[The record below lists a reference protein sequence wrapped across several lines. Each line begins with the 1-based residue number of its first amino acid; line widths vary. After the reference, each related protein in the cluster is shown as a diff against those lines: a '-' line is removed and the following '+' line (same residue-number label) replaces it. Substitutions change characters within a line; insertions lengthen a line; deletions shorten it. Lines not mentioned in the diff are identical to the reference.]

1 MLTEHDGFDLLNS
14 EQRREFIIEMLIKIR
29 CQSIKRT
36 TQNIDSVMMQIEEA
50 IDVSL

>member
-14 EQRREFIIEMLIKIR
+14 EQRREFIIEMLIKYDVKASKGLLR
-29 CQSIKRT
+29 D
-36 TQNIDSVMMQIEEA
+36 IDSVMMQIEEA